1 MCDKSILILV
11 FFCEK
16 FDIFVAPTTDRAP
29 TTFWSSS
36 TTDRGSCRGVYRIT
50 LRAIQ
55 EGRDSTVND
64 LFSSLGYTSSSAAAV
79 VAGSIG
85 CGCMCVNAEAQQ
97 ARVGSDGLHV
107 RIPELAL
114 LLQKGQRGTHLALN
128 TACRSQVSFRRFPPS
143 AETVDSWS
151 CFARIISVLFF
162 QGGGGLVSQYPP
174 TVSQYPS
181 ILGRPNFRGLV
192 LGCIEADLCK

>member
-1 MCDKSILILV
+1 MTFSSLRQQTELRLRFGRRRQQTEGLV
-11 FFCEK
+11 EEY
-16 FDIFVAPTTDRAP
+16 TE
-29 TTFWSSS
+29 
-36 TTDRGSCRGVYRIT
+36 
-50 LRAIQ
+50 LRCARFKRDAIQ
-55 EGRDSTVND
+55 QSTICFRRENKSL
-64 LFSSLGYTSSSAAAV
+64 LFVFCFSMLSRSLGYTSSSAAAV

-114 LLQKGQRGTHLALN
+114 LLQTGQRGTHLALN

-143 AETVDSWS
+143 SETVDSWS

-162 QGGGGLVSQYPP
+162 QGGG
-174 TVSQYPS
+174 
-181 ILGRPNFRGLV
+181 
-192 LGCIEADLCK
+192 A